1 MKRHYLIAITALL
14 LAAFTLPAV
23 ASDLNGFMPQAGEAT
38 FALSYTVEGYD
49 EFYMGDNL
57 VSAPA
62 GLGEVE
68 TMSLTAWFRY
78 GITDDF
84 AVSINA
90 PYVDT
95 EGDGLAGFE
104 DSGLGDV
111 TVLGYLRLAEWG
123 GDGAA
128 RHSLTGAGG
137 MRFETGYEGNA
148 PVSLGDASNDM
159 LFRIVYQVEAGNL
172 YFSQQIGYD
181 WRGGEVPNVLPLHT
195 ELGYTFGRTTVNAFY
210 TNYNSDGGTDIG
222 DPGFTFPSNQE
233 DFERAGAKVYFRLGD
248 TLGLTASAYTTLDG
262 RNTGDSTGLSVGGV
276 VGF

>member
-1 MKRHYLIAITALL
+1 MKRHYLIAFTALL
-14 LAAFTLPAV
+14 LAATTLPAA

-49 EFYMGDNL
+49 EFYRGDTL
-57 VSAPA
+57 VPAPP

-68 TMSLTAWFRY
+68 TTSLTAWFRY

-84 AVSINA
+84 AISINA

-95 EGDGLAGFE
+95 EGDGTAGFE

-111 TVLGYLRLAEWG
+111 TLLGHLRLAEWG
-123 GDGAA
+123 GAA

-137 MRFETGYEGNA
+137 LRLESGYEGDA

-159 LFRIVYQVEAGNL
+159 LIRLVYQVEAGNL
-172 YFSQQIGYD
+172 YFSQQVGYD
-181 WRGGEVPNVLPLHT
+181 WRSGEVPDVLPLHT
-195 ELGYTFGRTTVNAFY
+195 ELGYTFGRTTVNLFY

-222 DPGFTFPSNQE
+222 DPGFTFPSNEE
-233 DFERAGAKVYFRLGD
+233 DFERAGAKAYFRLGG
-248 TLGLTASAYTTLDG
+248 TFGLTAAAYTTLDG
-262 RNTGDSTGLSVGGV
+262 RNTGDSTGVSVGGV
-276 VGF
+276 YGF